1 MKLKRIFRIALMLT
15 LLTAARAFAAVSVFP
30 DAQVRLFAVQRADEN
45 LLVFSF
51 PAETGFKEKTS
62 GDRYTLTF
70 DAAVSNP
77 EALRV
82 RHVLSTFPQE
92 MQQAGVSG
100 NPLTLTLRLPKGQTA
115 KAVKN
120 GRKITVFVKRA
131 AVPKPAPAKEKAEKS
146 AEKPAAKPAG
156 QPAPKPEPAPVS
168 EQKVPEP
175 KEADE
180 PLLPDTL
187 PEIKAPTQNLSVPD
201 VAMPQDKGYRSVSLS
216 FPWTRMTAAAAF
228 RRQGYLWLVF
238 DRKGNFNF
246 DTELAMY
253 KDILYEIVQIPH
265 SKATILRLVTA
276 PGYNPSMRREGL
288 LWIVDLMVQPLRPKK
303 NLDLVLQRKT
313 PFGPRIFVPM
323 DETPEVIPLID
334 PEVGDLFY
342 IVPVFALGKGL
353 SNQRSFVDAMFLP
366 TAQGLAVV
374 PNIEDLTLYTSS
386 SGLEVRGPKG
396 GLRFSSEDILSY
408 LAKKKVNK
416 NPLEQLLDV
425 GVWKVN
431 ADDRDFLPVLHQLEK
446 AVALS
451 PAKEKPVKRLMLA
464 RYWFANGFYPETL
477 GVLRTIAFDT
487 PKLAEH
493 KAFAALR
500 GAANF
505 MMQRYREALTDFSHP
520 ALDKDDA
527 VQYWKA
533 AALAGMSEKPQKYLV
548 PMRENMAVLGAYP
561 LEIKTKLA
569 LAGLHAAVAA
579 GDEFSVQNF
588 MEAAVNPE
596 NSKATD
602 IEIKF
607 YHALWQEV
615 NGMYSLAQKE
625 MREVADSTDFYYRAM
640 GGLEALR
647 MESRSDSTPPEQR
660 IKELEQLSYAW
671 RGDDF
676 EYNVMTML
684 VDAYQEQKDFAQML
698 HTLKGMQVRFADL
711 PEAKKIPT
719 LMTDLFAKIY
729 LTDAGD
735 SLPPIKA
742 IALFDEFQ
750 DLLPSGERGA
760 KVVRRLADKLVAI
773 DLPDRAAELLEQQLD
788 RPIGKTERG
797 LIATRLAL
805 VRLLN
810 REPAEALKAL
820 NVSENGTFSP
830 RVAQQRRYMKAKA
843 LADLKRIDEAA
854 ELLEDDN
861 SDSAKQLLAEI
872 FWQAQIWDK
881 AADALKLLIKRP
893 DPKTPLT
900 KEEAQRVLNW
910 AAALRLAG
918 RTKVVL
924 RLRENFLPYM
934 QKTELA
940 QAFDFITT
948 APQQGVMDYRQ
959 VANEVKAAENF
970 NTFAKGYAELLKT
983 KGLSE
988 AVQ

>member
-1 MKLKRIFRIALMLT
+1 MLM

-45 LLVFSF
+45 RLVFSF
-51 PAETGFKEKTS
+51 PVKTGFKEKTA
-62 GDRYTLTF
+62 GDRYTVTF

-82 RHVLSTFPQE
+82 RHVLSTFPKE

-100 NPLTLTLRLPKGQTA
+100 NPLTLTLRLPKGHTA
-115 KAVKN
+115 KAVQN
-120 GRKITVFVKRA
+120 GRKVTISVRRIPA
-131 AVPKPAPAKEKAEKS
+131 ALPKAEAKPVQQPQAKPVPPPEKSEPPEPVSKPAEEDEQADISLNIKE
-146 AEKPAAKPAG
+146 
-156 QPAPKPEPAPVS
+156 PVS
-168 EQKVPEP
+168 LTPP
-175 KEADE
+175 
-180 PLLPDTL
+180 
-187 PEIKAPTQNLSVPD
+187 VPD
-201 VAMPQDKGYRSVSLS
+201 AEIVMPQDTGYRSVSLS

-246 DTELAMY
+246 DTELKIY
-253 KDILYEIVQIPH
+253 KDIIYEIVQIPH

-313 PFGPRIFVPM
+313 PFGPRIFIPM

-353 SNQRSFVDAMFLP
+353 SHRRSFVDALFLP

-374 PNIEDLTLYTSS
+374 PNIEDLALYTSS

-396 GLRFSSEDILSY
+396 GMRFSSEDILSY
-408 LAKKKVNK
+408 LAKKKINK

-425 GVWKVN
+425 GVWKLN
-431 ADDRDFLPVLHQLEK
+431 ANDRDFLPILRQMEK
-446 AVALS
+446 AAATAS
-451 PAKEKPVKRLMLA
+451 AKEKPIKRLLLA

-477 GVLRTIAFDT
+477 SVLRAIAFDT
-487 PKLAEH
+487 PKLAEQ

-505 MMQRYREALTDFSHP
+505 MMRRYREALADFSDS
-520 ALDKDDA
+520 AFDKDDA

-533 AALAGMSEKPQKYLV
+533 AALAGLSDKPQKYLI
-548 PMRENMAVLGAYP
+548 PMRENMAIFASYP
-561 LEIKTKLA
+561 AEIKTTLA

-588 MEAAVNPE
+588 MEAANNPE
-596 NSKATD
+596 NPAST
-602 IEIKF
+602 ETELKF

-615 NGMYSLAQKE
+615 NGMYSLSQKE
-625 MREVADSTDFYYRAM
+625 MREVANSTDYYYRAM

-647 MESRSDSTPPEQR
+647 MEERSETMPPEQR
-660 IKELEQLSYAW
+660 IAELERLSYAW

-676 EYNVMTML
+676 EYNVMTGL
-684 VDAYQEQKDFAQML
+684 VEAYREQKDYAQML
-698 HTLKGMQVRFADL
+698 YTLKGMQVRFADL
-711 PEAKKIPT
+711 PEAKKIPK
-719 LMTDLFAKIY
+719 LMSDLFAKIY
-729 LTDAGD
+729 LTDEGD

-742 IALFDEFQ
+742 IALFDEFR
-750 DLLPSGERGA
+750 DLLPKGERGA
-760 KVVRRLADKLVAI
+760 KIVRRLADKLVAI
-773 DLPDRAAELLEQQLD
+773 DLPDRAAELLEQQLIQ
-788 RPIGKTERG
+788 PVGNTERG

-830 RVAQQRRYMKAKA
+830 RVTQQRRHMKAKA
-843 LADLKRIDEAA
+843 LADLKQIDAAA
-854 ELLEDDN
+854 ELLEDDD
-861 SDSAKQLLAEI
+861 SDAAKQLRAEI
-872 FWQAQIWDK
+872 FWQAQVWDK

-893 DPKTPLT
+893 DPKVPLT

-970 NTFAKGYAELLKT
+970 NTFAKGYTDLLKT

>member
-1 MKLKRIFRIALMLT
+1 MKLGRIFRIVLMLT

-45 LLVFSF
+45 SLVFSF
-51 PAETGFKEKTS
+51 PAKTGFKEKTS

-82 RHVLSTFPQE
+82 RHVLTTFPKE
-92 MQQAGVSG
+92 MQQADVSG
-100 NPLTLTLRLPKGQTA
+100 NPLTLTLRLPKGQTV
-115 KAVKN
+115 KAVQN
-120 GRKITVFVKRA
+120 GRKVTVVIKRA
-131 AVPKPAPAKEKAEKS
+131 AAPKPAPEKREAVKPAETPVIQP
-146 AEKPAAKPAG
+146 AEKPVEK
-156 QPAPKPEPAPVS
+156 PAPKPDLVAVS
-168 EQKVPEP
+168 EPNQT
-175 KEADE
+175 DE
-180 PLLPDTL
+180 PLIPDVLPAVRG
-187 PEIKAPTQNLSVPD
+187 PSQNLSVPD
-201 VAMPQDKGYRSVSLS
+201 VVMPQDKGYRSVSLS

-246 DTELAMY
+246 DTELELY

-303 NLDLVLQRKT
+303 NLDLILQRKT

-366 TAQGLAVV
+366 TAQGLAIV
-374 PNIEDLTLYTSS
+374 PNIEDLALYASS

-416 NPLEQLLDV
+416 NPLEQVLDV
-425 GVWKVN
+425 GVWKIN
-431 ADDRDFLPVLHQLEK
+431 ADDSRFLPVLHQMEK
-446 AVALS
+446 AVALA
-451 PAKEKPVKRLMLA
+451 PAKEKPIKRLLLA

-477 GVLRTIAFDT
+477 GVLHTIAFDT
-487 PKLAEH
+487 PKFAEH
-493 KAFAALR
+493 KAFVALR

-520 ALDKDDA
+520 ALDRDDA

-533 AALAGMSEKPQKYLV
+533 ASLAGLSEKPQKYLV

-561 LEIKTKLA
+561 IEIKTKLA

-625 MREVADSTDFYYRAM
+625 MREVANGTDFYYRAM

-647 MESRSDSTPPEQR
+647 MESKSDSTPPDQR

-698 HTLKGMQVRFADL
+698 YTLKGMQVRFADL
-711 PEAKKIPT
+711 PESKKIPG
-719 LMTDLFAKIY
+719 LMSDLFAKIY

-742 IALFDEFQ
+742 IALFDEFH
-750 DLLPSGERGA
+750 DLLPKGERGA

-773 DLPDRAAELLEQQLD
+773 DLPDRAAELLEQQLTQ
-788 RPIGKTERG
+788 PIGRTERG

-854 ELLEDDN
+854 ELLEDDD
-861 SDSAKQLLAEI
+861 SDAAKQLLAEI

-893 DPKTPLT
+893 DAKTPLT

-983 KGLSE
+983 KGLSG